1 MGGTLVCLT
10 VELNGLV
17 VVKRS
22 GSLPRSTPEE
32 QGVRSSAIVS
42 LLDDLEQVTGD
53 MHSIMVLRHGQ
64 VIAEGAW
71 QPYRLQHRQLLFSL
85 SKSFTSTAVGF
96 AIHEGLFGLD
106 DSVLTLLPEDAP
118 EQISDNL
125 AAMTVRHL
133 LTMTAGHASDAL
145 GSLGRSGVT
154 NWAQAV
160 MSEPVVNEPGSLFMY
175 NSGASYLLSAIV
187 TRATGL
193 GLLDY
198 LRPRLFDPL
207 GIDDPSWEKSPQG
220 IEAGG
225 WGLSVTTEQLAKF
238 GQLYLDGGRWNG
250 AQVIPLEW
258 VDAATSLQVPTDA
271 WNGTV
276 DWRQGYG
283 FQFWR
288 CQNGAFR
295 GDGAHGQFCVV
306 IPEHNTVVVI
316 TSAVP
321 DMQAVL
327 DAIWA
332 QLLPA
337 LSTSGPLPAAP
348 ADELSELQSRLSALA
363 VRLPAYAGMSQNAA
377 RYIDRDYRFA
387 ENDGGL
393 VSARL
398 EQREDATAITITD
411 ADGEHRIIARS
422 DAWLP
427 QPDGVVDNSPS
438 ANAAAAGWV
447 DDSTFAATVL
457 FYETPFAHTL
467 EFAFDDQ
474 VDGIVEFSIT
484 QNVSLGKTN
493 LVQLTGRAV

>member
-1 MGGTLVCLT
+1 
-10 VELNGLV
+10 
-17 VVKRS
+17 
-22 GSLPRSTPEE
+22 
-32 QGVRSSAIVS
+32 VR
-42 LLDDLEQVTGD
+42 LLDDLEQLTGD
-53 MHSIMVLRHGQ
+53 MHSIMVLRHGA

-71 QPYRLQHRQLLFSL
+71 RPYQPTHRQLLFSL

-96 AIHEGLFGLD
+96 AIDEGLFGLD
-106 DSVLTLLPEDAP
+106 DSVLALLPEDAP
-118 EQISDNL
+118 AQVSDNL

-133 LTMTAGHASDAL
+133 LTMTAGHASDAM
-145 GSLGRSGVT
+145 GSLGRSGVA
-154 NWAQAV
+154 NWALAV
-160 MSEPVVNEPGSLFMY
+160 MAEPVATEPGSVFMY

-187 TRATGL
+187 TRASGL

-225 WGLSVTTEQLAKF
+225 WGLSITTEELAKF
-238 GQLYLDGGRWNG
+238 GQLYLNGGRWNDT
-250 AQVIPLEW
+250 QVVPADW
-258 VDAATSLQVPTDA
+258 VEAATSLQVPTDA

-295 GDGAHGQFCVV
+295 GDGAHGQFCLV
-306 IPEHNTVVVI
+306 IPEHDTVVVI
-316 TSAVP
+316 TSAIP

-327 DAIWA
+327 DVIWA
-332 QLLPA
+332 RLLPA
-337 LSTSGPLPAAP
+337 LSTSVPLPDAP
-348 ADELSELQSRLSALA
+348 ADEFSALQSRLSSLA
-363 VRLPAYAGMSQNAA
+363 VRLPAYAGASQEAA
-377 RYIDRDYRFA
+377 RFFDRARFLDRTYRFA
-387 ENDGGL
+387 DNESGL

-411 ADGEHRIIARS
+411 AAGERLIVARP

-427 QPDGVVDNSPS
+427 QPDGVVDSSPS
-438 ANAAAAGWV
+438 AVAAAAGWV
-447 DDSTFAATVL
+447 DHSTFVATVL

-467 EFAFDDQ
+467 NFAFDDQ

-484 QNVSLGKTN
+484 QNVSLGTTN
-493 LVQLTGRAV
+493 LLRLTGRAAGISA

>member
-1 MGGTLVCLT
+1 
-10 VELNGLV
+10 
-17 VVKRS
+17 
-22 GSLPRSTPEE
+22 
-32 QGVRSSAIVS
+32 VS
-42 LLDDLEQVTGD
+42 LLDELEQLSGD
-53 MHSIMVLRHGQ
+53 MHSIMVLRHGA

-71 QPYRLQHRQLLFSL
+71 RPYQPTHRQLLFSL

-96 AIHEGLFGLD
+96 AISEGLFGLD
-106 DSVLTLLPEDAP
+106 DSVLALLPEDAP
-118 EQISDNL
+118 AQVSDNL

-133 LTMTAGHASDAL
+133 LTMTAGHASDAM
-145 GSLGRSGVT
+145 GSLGRSGVA
-154 NWAQAV
+154 NWVRAV
-160 MSEPVVNEPGSLFMY
+160 MSEPVANEPGSQFMY

-187 TRATGL
+187 TRASGR

-225 WGLSVTTEQLAKF
+225 WGLSITTEQLAKF
-238 GQLYLDGGRWNG
+238 GQLYLDGGRWNDTQVVPADW
-250 AQVIPLEW
+250 AQ
-258 VDAATSLQVPTDA
+258 AATSLQVPTDA
-271 WNGTV
+271 WTGTV

-295 GDGAHGQFCVV
+295 GDGAHGQFALV
-306 IPEHNTVVVI
+306 IPEHHTVVVI
-316 TSAVP
+316 TSAIP

-332 QLLPA
+332 HLLPA
-337 LSTSGPLPAAP
+337 LSTSGPLPEAP
-348 ADELSELQSRLSALA
+348 ADELSALQSRLSTLA
-363 VRLPAYAGMSQNAA
+363 VRLPVYAEVSQEAS
-377 RYIDRDYRFA
+377 RFFDRDYRFA
-387 ENDGGL
+387 DNESGL
-393 VSARL
+393 VSVRL

-411 ADGEHRIIARS
+411 ATGERRIIARP

-427 QPDGVVDNSPS
+427 QPDGVVDDSPS
-438 ANAAAAGWV
+438 AVAAAAGWV
-447 DDSTFAATVL
+447 DHSTFAAKVL

-474 VDGIVEFSIT
+474 IDGIVEFSIT
-484 QNVSLGKTN
+484 QNVSLGATN
-493 LVQLTGRAV
+493 LLRLTGRAASDPA